1 MREASSHFHPSHHWG
16 VPWDTSNCASPVP
29 SPPHVSPGVGTS
41 RLLFLALQR
50 CALRQWHRIL
60 QLLLAANLLKQAARI
75 AVGLPHPWRPVIRS
89 LPGSGLHQAISGNP
103 IRWAEGAQA
112 TSWIQAP
119 HVTARNQILASPL
132 MARRAKNHLW
142 LQIPISGW
150 VGSRVSDQLVG
161 ETRASAKPGS
171 GAPATQDPSAG
182 TDPPPTGGQTHRHP
196 HTSTAA
202 PVRPLHPTGASTA
215 LSQTCDEEAEGRA
228 TRSPQ
233 PGLPTA
239 LCKCWALG
247 SEIWAPRAQH
257 QLTQAGWG
265 HHGCHLIPL
274 QQGCPELALVSR
286 LSR

>member
-16 VPWDTSNCASPVP
+16 VPRAHPTVQPRSPALP
-29 SPPHVSPGVGTS
+29 TCPPAAGTS

-103 IRWAEGAQA
+103 VRWAEGAQA

-119 HVTARNQILASPL
+119 HVATRIQILASPL
-132 MARRAKNHLW
+132 MARWAKNHLW

-161 ETRASAKPGS
+161 EMRASAKPGS
-171 GAPATQDPSAG
+171 GAPATQDPSTG
-182 TDPPPTGGQTHRHP
+182 TDPAPMGGQTHRHP

-202 PVRPLHPTGASTA
+202 PVRALHPAGPSTA
-215 LSQTCDEEAEGRA
+215 L
-228 TRSPQ
+228 P
-233 PGLPTA
+233 
-239 LCKCWALG
+239 
-247 SEIWAPRAQH
+247 
-257 QLTQAGWG
+257 
-265 HHGCHLIPL
+265 
-274 QQGCPELALVSR
+274 
-286 LSR
+286 